1 MVLGSHAESSDVV
14 SQLSWSFCVG
24 SDPKNWWKNSSER
37 KTYMGMNNSEVS
49 IERIIHVYS
58 RERGIT
64 ISALIEKILFRTGTQ
79 YKRGS
84 TKGRMELVNGVRMEG
99 GKTQRL
105 EELCRVSV

>member
-1 MVLGSHAESSDVV
+1 
-14 SQLSWSFCVG
+14 
-24 SDPKNWWKNSSER
+24 
-37 KTYMGMNNSEVS
+37 MGMNNSEVS